1 MSVSQIGSLCF
12 IHKSIR
18 GSGGT
23 LFLRPRQ
30 PRPEESQPHQRLPTL
45 RLWVPAASC
54 PPCRLK
60 PFWDFCVPV
69 LLRLVRHLIFDNR
82 NCDVFSRIFTIY
94 FLRRGWLYFLRDGN
108 EQSRSA
114 SLAAVRPKSPW
125 ARRSISGSISKKV
138 CFIEVKRHINEWHLS
153 GDLLC

>member
-18 GSGGT
+18 GSGGP

-60 PFWDFCVPV
+60 PFWDFCAPV

-82 NCDVFSRIFTIY
+82 NCDVLFPA
-94 FLRRGWLYFLRDGN
+94 FLRYILCV
-108 EQSRSA
+108 
-114 SLAAVRPKSPW
+114 AAGCIFCGMEMSNQGAQAW
-125 ARRSISGSISKKV
+125 QLCARRARGPVGQFQVRSRKKCV
-138 CFIEVKRHINEWHLS
+138 
-153 GDLLC
+153 LLR